1 MGDPRERPKVYIEAL
16 QEWFDIHLEALG
28 IHLKYISSN

>member
-16 QEWFDIHLEALG
+16 HEWFEIHLETLG
-28 IHLKYISSN
+28 IHLKYISRT